1 MALKINVRKE
11 TEVPRPTST
20 GKVNEEIEALKGKM
34 AGLPSGMVLEVEVD
48 KSKSVRSAKAMITR
62 AARDLG
68 ANWRHWHSGN
78 RVFAQP
84 KAARR
89 RRRRRTMTRTA
100 AKRK

>member
-1 MALKINVRKE
+1 MALKINVRKQAD
-11 TEVPRPTST
+11 VPQPTSS
-20 GKVNEEIEALKGKM
+20 GRVNEEVEALKAKM
-34 AGLPSGMVLEVEVD
+34 RDLGPGMVLEVETD
-48 KSKSVRSAKAMITR
+48 RTSSVRATKAKITR

-68 ANWRHWHSGN
+68 AAWRHWHAGN

-89 RRRRRTMTRTA
+89 RRRRRTM

>member
-11 TEVPRPTST
+11 SEVPRPTSS
-20 GKVNEEIEALKGKM
+20 GRVNEELEALKAKM
-34 AGLPSGMVLEVEVD
+34 RDLGSGMVLEVEAD
-48 KSKSVRSAKAMITR
+48 RATSVRATKALITR

-68 ANWRHWHSGN
+68 TAWRHWHAGN
-78 RVFAQP
+78 KVFAQP

-89 RRRRRTMTRTA
+89 RRRRRAMTKTV